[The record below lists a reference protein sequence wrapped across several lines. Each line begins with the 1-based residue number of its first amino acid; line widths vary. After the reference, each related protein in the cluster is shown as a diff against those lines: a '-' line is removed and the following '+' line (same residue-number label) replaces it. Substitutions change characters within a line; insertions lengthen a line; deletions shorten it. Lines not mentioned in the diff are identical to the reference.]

1 MKRRNAKRRVL
12 RPAQNA
18 KTQNAVRS
26 RPLKTPKR
34 KTQSA
39 PDRSKR
45 QNAKRSPHR
54 ALAPAYRAL
63 APAHRALAPSVAGA
77 AVQHG
82 ARTRGPTA
90 RTLASRN
97 GALARVGARIARPSA
112 QRARA
117 GAPTPAPAPRLRPP
131 RARLAR
137 RGPLLVSLAA
147 LSAALC
153 VAALSRGVSH
163 HSSLA
168 RRRVSRLSRV
178 RRATAIT
185 QVSVQ

>member
-1 MKRRNAKRRVL
+1 MKRRNAKHRVL

-26 RPLKTPKR
+26 RPLKTPKQ

-54 ALAPAYRAL
+54 ALAPA
-63 APAHRALAPSVAGA
+63 HRALAPSVAGA
-77 AVQHG
+77 AVRHG

-97 GALARVGARIARPSA
+97 GALARVGVRIARPSA

-137 RGPLLVSLAA
+137 SGPLLVSLAA
-147 LSAALC
+147 LSRSSVRRRSLARCVASQLSRAAPC
-153 VAALSRGVSH
+153 VAA
-163 HSSLA
+163 
-168 RRRVSRLSRV
+168 RLSRA

-185 QVSVQ
+185 QV